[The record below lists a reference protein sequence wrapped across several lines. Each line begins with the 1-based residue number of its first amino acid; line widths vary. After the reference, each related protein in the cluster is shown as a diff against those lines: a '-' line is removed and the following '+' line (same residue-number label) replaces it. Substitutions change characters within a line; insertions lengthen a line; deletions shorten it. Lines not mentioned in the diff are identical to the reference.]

1 MNKLFYIIVI
11 ILTTSIYEASAQH
24 SSGGKVKYGNHELDT
39 LYVDNSKDL
48 IKRENMIAQDGPSFN
63 DREGRGALLPG
74 IAGYLITKGTQAIQ
88 TMINN
93 RKNRYTTQYN
103 YAECD
108 HYFYDQ
114 ISTSSSNDITG
125 LQFSGFKLVRLLR
138 NGRNKDTMFFA
149 KFIIDTTRGNLEE
162 MMNNGIFH
170 MRLDSIKIINS
181 KIKAP
186 KNYENLNLDFE
197 IYITSSYRDD
207 AGRLN
212 TEAPLGKFIYTLRN
226 FPLYK
231 DDPAI
236 QKKYDSIN
244 RVKPPLTGD
253 CFMVPRSSGWY
264 KNSDGLLQPCW
275 GQGLYSIKVMVKE
288 TTKPKFID
296 KIIIYSSGPT
306 LGIVPGVLQ
315 KKYASSAS
323 SSSSSS
329 SKSAKK

>member
-1 MNKLFYIIVI
+1 MNKYLYLMVI
-11 ILTTSIYEASAQH
+11 MLTATIYKVTAQH
-24 SSGGKVKYGNHELDT
+24 SPGGKKNFGNHELDT
-39 LYVDNSKDL
+39 LCVDNSKDL
-48 IKRENMIAQDGPSFN
+48 IKRENMITQDGPSFN
-63 DREGRGALLPG
+63 DREGRGVLLPG

-93 RKNRYTTQYN
+93 RKNRYTAQYN

-138 NGRNKDTMFFA
+138 NGRNKDTIFFA

-186 KNYENLNLDFE
+186 KNYKNLNLDFE
-197 IYITSSYRDD
+197 IDFTSSYRDD
-207 AGRLN
+207 AGSLN
-212 TEAPLGKFIYTLRN
+212 TGAPLGKFIYTLRN

-231 DDPAI
+231 DDAAV

-244 RVKPPLTGD
+244 RVKPALTGD

-264 KNSDGLLQPCW
+264 KNSEGLLQPCW
-275 GQGLYSIKVMVKE
+275 GQGLYSIRVTIKE

-296 KIIIYSSGPT
+296 KIIIYSSDPT

-315 KKYASSAS
+315 KKYASSG
-323 SSSSSS
+323 SSSSS